1 MRPALRT
8 LGLCGAAVVVA
19 SLVLAAL
26 SRGDQALGF
35 ALGAGLAMFSIG
47 SFAALAWLVGQK
59 GGASSGFAG
68 FATVVFLIKLPLYWV
83 AITFAI
89 RLGDSAMACFLAGLG
104 LVYSVL
110 VLLALLDSR
119 MHREGPFY

>member
-1 MRPALRT
+1 MRT
-8 LGLCGAAVVVA
+8 LALCGMAVVA
-19 SLVLAAL
+19 TCLGLAL
-26 SRGDQALGF
+26 GDRVDQAVGF

-47 SFAALAWLVGQK
+47 SFAALAWLIGLR
-59 GGASSGFAG
+59 GHASSGFAG
-68 FATVVFLIKLPLYWV
+68 FATVVFLMKLPLYWV
-83 AITFAI
+83 AITLAT
-89 RLGDSAMACFLAGLG
+89 RLGDSAIACFLAGLG